1 MHLFDRIE
9 AYYDKDK
16 REELIDITV
25 ADLVAL
31 LSKYPANAIVHFCGS
46 NMGYIHT
53 TKDNLTINVDSVL
66 YKYKCNYDRK
76 RDVLVCSTSLYV

>member
-31 LSKYPANAIVHFCGS
+31 L
-46 NMGYIHT
+46 
-53 TKDNLTINVDSVL
+53 
-66 YKYKCNYDRK
+66 
-76 RDVLVCSTSLYV
+76 